1 MKILIADD
9 DPSTRFILEDSL
21 VEWEYEVISA
31 SDGEQAWEVLQS
43 EDSPRMAVVDWLMP
57 GMDGITLCKRVK
69 EKKNKSFIYMILL
82 TGKSDTEDVVEGLNA
97 GADDFLKKPVDLS
110 ELRSRL
116 AVGARTI
123 KYEEML
129 LESER
134 KVRVECYKALS
145 DLAEARDT
153 ETGQHLKR
161 ICLYSRLLSDCL
173 AMDRKFTRD
182 IEIFSAMHDI
192 GKVGIP
198 DEILLAP
205 RKLDPKEFEIMQSHT
220 TLGFKILQDRKTF
233 EMARDIAHYHHE
245 KFDGQGYPDGLKGE
259 AIPMSARIV
268 AIVDVYDALCSR
280 RPYKKAWSHED
291 AVNLIKS
298 EKGKHFDPVVTDAF
312 LKDEESFS
320 KIMTAYGKV

>member
-9 DPSTRFILEDSL
+9 DPATRFILEDSL
-21 VEWEYEVISA
+21 SEWEYEVISV
-31 SDGEQAWEVLQS
+31 SDGEQAWEVLHN
-43 EDSPRMAVVDWLMP
+43 EGPPRMAVIDWLMP
-57 GMDGITLCKRVK
+57 GIDGVTLCKRVK
-69 EKKNKSFIYMILL
+69 EEKDKPFIYIILL

-116 AVGARTI
+116 AVGARTL

-134 KVRVECYKALS
+134 KVRVECYNALS
-145 DLAEARDT
+145 ALAEARDN

-161 ICLYSRLLSDCL
+161 ICLYSRLLSERL
-173 AMDRKFTRD
+173 GMNRQFMKD

-205 RKLDPKEFEIMQSHT
+205 RKLSSKEFEVMKTHT
-220 TLGFKILQDRKTF
+220 TLGYQILSGRTTF
-233 EMARDIAHYHHE
+233 EMAEDIAHYHHE
-245 KFDGQGYPDGLKGE
+245 KFNGKGYPEGLKGE
-259 AIPMSARIV
+259 AIPMCGRIV
-268 AIVDVYDALCSR
+268 ALVDVYDALCSK
-280 RPYKKAWSHED
+280 RPYKESWSHAD
-291 AVNLIKS
+291 AVNLIKN
-298 EKGKHFDPVVTDAF
+298 EREEHFDPVVTDAF
-312 LKDEESFS
+312 LKDE
-320 KIMTAYGKV
+320 